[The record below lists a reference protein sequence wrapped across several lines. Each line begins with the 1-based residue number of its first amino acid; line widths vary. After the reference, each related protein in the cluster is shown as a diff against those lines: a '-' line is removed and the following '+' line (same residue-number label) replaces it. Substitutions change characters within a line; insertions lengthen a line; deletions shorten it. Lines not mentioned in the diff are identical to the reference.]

1 MDERGSE
8 REKQGEMGGGRNH
21 LPAVVRQSA
30 ILLSLVLQPPREFLL
45 DGQTVKT
52 LDAANSES
60 VRVVCVCVCVC
71 MCVCV
76 CACEFNLLIFEG
88 SSMLP
93 AFR

>member
-1 MDERGSE
+1 VRKGTKMDERGSE

-60 VRVVCVCVCVC
+60 VRVV
-71 MCVCV
+71 
-76 CACEFNLLIFEG
+76 
-88 SSMLP
+88 
-93 AFR
+93 